1 MVTDEVMTDLDVLG
15 LVVLNQIMSD
25 LDGTLIVTQ
34 EWHLVKVNT
43 IILHGL
49 PHPKKLSTTTH
60 GRHIL
65 GFGVGERH
73 TILLLG
79 RPTNQRPT
87 KKLASP
93 GG

>member
-1 MVTDEVMTDLDVLG
+1 MVPNEMVADLDVLG
-15 LVVLNQIMSD
+15 LIVLNRIMSNV
-25 LDGTLIVTQ
+25 DGTLIVTQ
-34 EWHLVKVNT
+34 EWYLVKVNT

-49 PHPKKLSTTTH
+49 PHPKKLSTTTR

-65 GFGVGERH
+65 GFDGGERH
-73 TILLLG
+73 AILLLG

-93 GG
+93 GS